1 MVSPHFPPD
10 TSAGTHRVRLLAPHL
25 AKFGW
30 EPTIVAVDPRDYES
44 RLDPGLADLVPPDL
58 RVVRSRAWPV
68 ETTRRLGV
76 GDLGLRAMR
85 GLYRTCAESLRRERF
100 DVLFITIYPSY
111 PALLGPLLKRRF
123 GIPFV
128 MDYQDPWVGSWGLT
142 VGGGANGQPDFKSRL
157 SRFVATRLEP
167 IAARAADAITA
178 VSAGTY
184 EAIRG
189 RYAGFDDKLYLAIP
203 LGGEP
208 ADFTQ
213 LRNQPRANPYFDP
226 ADGLCHVCYVGT
238 LLPLGFETLR
248 ALLAAAA
255 LLRERQPELYRKLR
269 LHFFG
274 TSNQATQSVSSPTVK
289 ESLSDDA
296 KALAY
301 ARATDT
307 PPKRVLPVAEELGV
321 ADCVTELAPRI
332 DYLDALTVQTQASAI
347 LMLGS
352 SERHYT
358 ASKLYPGLLAG
369 RPILALYHEAS
380 SVVEILRRAAKRP
393 SVRVVTYGDS
403 ARAESRVEAIYDEL
417 AALVANPVYDPA
429 DVAMDE
435 MKEFSAESLAGKLAD
450 VFDGVRSSAFRRQAR
465 QVNTTA

>member
-30 EPTIVAVDPRDYES
+30 EPTVVTVDPRDYES
-44 RLDPGLADLVPPDL
+44 RLDSGLAELVPPDL
-58 RVVRSRAWPV
+58 RVVRSRAWSV
-68 ETTRRLGV
+68 EATRRFGI

-85 GLYRTCAESLRRERF
+85 GLYRTCSGLLRRERF

-111 PALLGPLLKRRF
+111 TALLGPMLKRRF

-128 MDYQDPWVGSWGLT
+128 LDYQDPWVGSWGLT

-157 SRFVATRLEP
+157 SRFIATRLEP

-184 EAIRG
+184 EAIRE
-189 RYAGFDDKLYLAIP
+189 RYDGFDTKLYAAIP

-208 ADFTQ
+208 ADFDQ
-213 LRNQPRANPYFDP
+213 LRQQPRENPYFDS
-226 ADGLCHVCYVGT
+226 ADGCCHVCYVGT

-248 ALLAAAA
+248 ALLKAAA
-255 LLRERQPELYRKLR
+255 LLAERQPELYRKLR

-274 TSNQATQSVSSPTVK
+274 TSNQTA
-289 ESLSDDA
+289 SDA
-296 KALAY
+296 E
-301 ARATDT
+301 
-307 PPKRVLPVAEELGV
+307 PRVLPVAEELGV

-332 DYLDALTVQTQASAI
+332 DYPDALTVQTQASAI

-358 ASKLYPGLLAG
+358 ASKLYPGLLAR
-369 RPILALYHEAS
+369 RPILAVYHEAS
-380 SVVEILRRAAKRP
+380 SVVEILCRATTP
-393 SVRVVTYGDS
+393 PTVRVVTYGD
-403 ARAESRVEAIYDEL
+403 AERAESCVEAIYKNL
-417 AALVANPVYDPA
+417 AALVAEPVYRPA
-429 DVAMDE
+429 DIEMDE
-435 MKEFSAESLAGKLAD
+435 VKEFSAESLAGKLAE
-450 VFDGVRSSAFRRQAR
+450 VFEKLRR
-465 QVNTTA
+465 N

>member
-25 AKFGW
+25 PAYGW
-30 EPTIVAVDPRDYES
+30 EPTVVAVDPRDYES
-44 RLDPGLADLVPPDL
+44 RLDPGLAELVPPSL
-58 RVVRSRAWPV
+58 RVVRSRVWPV
-68 ETTRRLGV
+68 KWTRRFGV

-85 GLYRTCAESLRRERF
+85 GLYGTCADLLRRERF
-100 DVLFITIYPSY
+100 DALFITIYPSY
-111 PALLGPLLKRRF
+111 PALLGPMLKRRF

-128 MDYQDPWVGSWGLT
+128 LDYQDPWVGSWGLT
-142 VGGGANGQPDFKSRL
+142 VGGGTNGQPDFKSRL
-157 SRFVATRLEP
+157 SRFIATHLEP

-184 EAIRG
+184 QAIRQ
-189 RYAGFDDKLYLAIP
+189 RYDGFDDKLYAAIP
-203 LGGEP
+203 LGGELG
-208 ADFTQ
+208 DFDH
-213 LRNQPRANPYFDP
+213 LRQRPRANPYFDP
-226 ADGLCHVCYVGT
+226 GDGLCHVCYVGT

-248 ALLAAAA
+248 ALLKAAA
-255 LLRERQPELYRKLR
+255 LLRQRQPKLYQKLR

-274 TSNQATQSVSSPTVK
+274 TSNQTT
-289 ESLSDDA
+289 SDVA
-296 KALAY
+296 
-301 ARATDT
+301 
-307 PPKRVLPVAEELGV
+307 PRVLPIAEQLGV

-358 ASKLYPGLLAG
+358 ASKLYPGLLAR

-380 SVVEILRRAAKRP
+380 SVVEILRRAAKPP
-393 SVRVVTYGDS
+393 SVRVVTYGD
-403 ARAESRVEAIYDEL
+403 AERAESRVEAIYEEL
-417 AALVANPVYDPA
+417 AALVAEPVYRPA

-435 MKEFSAESLAGKLAD
+435 VKEFSAESLAGKLAD
-450 VFDGVRSSAFRRQAR
+450 VFDRVRSSAFGRLP
-465 QVNTTA
+465 

>member
-25 AKFGW
+25 SKFAW
-30 EPTIVAVDPRDYES
+30 EPTVIAVDPADYES
-44 RLDPGLADLVPPDL
+44 RLDQGLADLVPPEL

-68 ETTRRLGV
+68 GLTRRLGI
-76 GDLGLRAMR
+76 GDLGLRAMH
-85 GLYRTCAESLRRERF
+85 GLYRTCSELLEREQF

-111 PALLGPLLKRRF
+111 TALLGPMLKRRF

-128 MDYQDPWVGSWGLT
+128 LDYQDPWVGSWGLT
-142 VGGGANGQPDFKSRL
+142 VGGGPNGQADFKSRL
-157 SRFVATRLEP
+157 SRTIATRLEP

-184 EAIRG
+184 EAIRE
-189 RYAGFDDKLYLAIP
+189 RYRGFDDKLYAAIP

-208 ADFTQ
+208 NDFARLLQ
-213 LRNQPRANPYFDP
+213 CPRPNPYFDP
-226 ADGLCHVCYVGT
+226 GDGLCHVCYVGT

-248 ALLAAAA
+248 ALLKAVA
-255 LLRERQPELYRKLR
+255 LLRVHQPELYSKLR

-274 TSNQATQSVSSPTVK
+274 TSNQTA
-289 ESLSDDA
+289 SDA
-296 KALAY
+296 A
-301 ARATDT
+301 
-307 PPKRVLPVAEELGV
+307 PRVLPEAETLGV
-321 ADCVTELAPRI
+321 ADCVMELAPRI
-332 DYLDALTVQTQASAI
+332 DYLDSLTVQTQASAI

-358 ASKLYPGLLAG
+358 ASKLYPGLLAA

-380 SVVEILRRAAKRP
+380 SVVEILRRAAKPP

-403 ARAESRVEAIYDEL
+403 EKAEDRIETIYGEL
-417 AALVANPVYDPA
+417 AALVAEPVYDSA
-429 DVAMDE
+429 DVAMGE
-435 MKEFSAESLAGKLAD
+435 VKEFSAGSLAGKLAE
-450 VFDGVRSSAFRRQAR
+450 VFENVRSSAFRRKYPI
-465 QVNTTA
+465 VESTA